1 MTDKEPLEV
10 TAGFVVRDGLVLL
23 ARRRPGDVR
32 GGLWEFP
39 GGMVEPGETPAQA
52 LARELSEELGIQVEV
67 GEELAIATH
76 AYPDCNIRLR
86 LFRCRILSG
95 EPQPLGCAEVRWVDL
110 AELER
115 LPLAPADE
123 KLLRRL
129 KEAGEVLGGD
139 IRWT

>member
-1 MTDKEPLEV
+1 MRL
-10 TAGFVVRDGLVLL
+10 VVAAALIEREGKVLL
-23 ARRRPGDVR
+23 AQRHQGDEQ

-39 GGMVEPGETPAQA
+39 GGKVEFGETPAQA

-76 AYPDCNIRLR
+76 AYPDCKIRLH

-95 EPQPLGCAEVRWVDL
+95 DPQPLGCAEVRWAGL

-129 KEAGEVLGGD
+129 KEAGEFSGGD

>member
-1 MTDKEPLEV
+1 MRERSFT
-10 TAGFVVRDGLVLL
+10 VVAAFLPQDERVLL
-23 ARRRPGDVR
+23 ARRRPDDAR

-39 GGMVEPGETPAQA
+39 GGKVEFGETPAQA

-67 GEELAIATH
+67 GEELAIAAH
-76 AYPDCNIRLR
+76 AYPDCKIRLH

-95 EPQPLGCAEVRWVDL
+95 DPQPLGCAEVRWAGL

-129 KEAGEVLGGD
+129 KEAGEFSGGD